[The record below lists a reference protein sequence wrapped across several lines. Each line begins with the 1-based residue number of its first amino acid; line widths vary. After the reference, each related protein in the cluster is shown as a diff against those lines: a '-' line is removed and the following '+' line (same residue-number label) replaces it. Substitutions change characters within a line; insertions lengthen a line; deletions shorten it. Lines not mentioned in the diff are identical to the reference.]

1 MTYSLSNNC
10 TKNYYNRTLTVQVIV
25 EDVVTWI
32 FLRHS
37 EAGADITRAMVS
49 IRRPF
54 DCNLTASRPLHD
66 LRHDRAPTG
75 AWAAALRPK

>member
-10 TKNYYNRTLTVQVIV
+10 TKNYYNRTLAVQVTV

-37 EAGADITRAMVS
+37 VEDVTKTILVFLWVHKVKGLLYGLDSTPSQSNQGSIEAILECKGL
-49 IRRPF
+49 
-54 DCNLTASRPLHD
+54 NN
-66 LRHDRAPTG
+66 
-75 AWAAALRPK
+75 

>member
-10 TKNYYNRTLTVQVIV
+10 TKNYYNRPLTVQIIV

-37 EAGADITRAMVS
+37 VDVVPQLQCVAVFVDQNGGHIEHT
-49 IRRPF
+49 F
-54 DCNLTASRPLHD
+54 H
-66 LRHDRAPTG
+66 
-75 AWAAALRPK
+75 